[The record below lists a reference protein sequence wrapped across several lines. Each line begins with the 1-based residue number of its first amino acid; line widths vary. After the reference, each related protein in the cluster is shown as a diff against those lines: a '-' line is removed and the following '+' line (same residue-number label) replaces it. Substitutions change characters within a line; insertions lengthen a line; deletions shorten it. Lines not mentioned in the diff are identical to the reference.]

1 MTYALHHAVLVIACP
16 LVVPL
21 LAHARWLRRVPH
33 TAVLLWQALGLAWAL
48 SVLGLAFAL
57 GLAPYRLGV
66 LPGLARA
73 AADLTA
79 GRLADRLIPIQL
91 GALGAGLALT
101 AMLVGALVTC
111 ALEVLR
117 ARRRHRRLLAL
128 VARLRP
134 EAPGAL
140 VLEHPAAAAYC
151 LPGMRSQVVVSEGML
166 KLLDRDQLAA
176 VLAHEHAHAR
186 ARHDLVLLPFV
197 ALRRVL
203 PRLRLVAQAA
213 DAVALL
219 VEMCAD
225 DRACRRHAVR
235 SLATALLRVGTA
247 SGTAVPAGALGAA
260 TSPLAARVQ
269 RLLAPQPRIPWAVGG
284 LAAAAAA
291 TVLATPLSLLVLP
304 T

>member
-33 TAVLLWQALGLAWAL
+33 TAVLLWQALGLAWVL
-48 SVLGLAFAL
+48 SVVGLPFAL
-57 GLAPYRLGV
+57 GLAPYHLGV

-79 GRLADRLIPIQL
+79 GRLLDRLIPIQL

-101 AMLVGALVTC
+101 AVLVGALVTC
-111 ALEVLR
+111 ALEVLG

-128 VARLRP
+128 VARLCP

-225 DRACRRHAVR
+225 DLACRRHAVR
-235 SLATALLRVGTA
+235 SLATALLRVGTVN
-247 SGTAVPAGALGAA
+247 GTAIPAGTLGAA
-260 TSPLAARVQ
+260 ASPLAARVQ
-269 RLLAPQPRIPWAVGG
+269 RLLAPQPPVPWAVGG
-284 LAAAAAA
+284 LAVAAAA

>member
-48 SVLGLAFAL
+48 AVVGLAFAL

-79 GRLADRLIPIQL
+79 GRLADRLNPIQL

-101 AMLVGALVTC
+101 AVLVGALVTC
-111 ALEVLR
+111 ALDVLG

-128 VARLRP
+128 VARLCP

-140 VLEHPAAAAYC
+140 VLEHSAAAAYC

-203 PRLRLVAQAA
+203 PRLGLVAQAA

-225 DRACRRHAVR
+225 DLACRRHAVR
-235 SLATALLRVGTA
+235 SLATALVRVGTA
-247 SGTAVPAGALGAA
+247 SNTAVPAGALGAA

-269 RLLAPQPRIPWAVGG
+269 RLLAPPPPVPWAVGG
-284 LAAAAAA
+284 LAVAVAA
-291 TVLATPLSLLVLP
+291 TVLATPISLLVLP